1 MIVTCNQSQKITS
14 SHPCH
19 ACKTALGRGDADGT
33 IWRAEEIG
41 GEGRSAIDRHFYK
54 PAFINQLL

>member
-1 MIVTCNQSQKITS
+1 LIVTCNQSQKITS

-41 GEGRSAIDRHFYK
+41 GEGRSAIDRRGD
-54 PAFINQLL
+54 QR